1 MKKQSVSIVNMQT
14 GVKTNVSVDVYES
27 TAEATKALGDQ
38 GVLTVI
44 NDSLISDAR
53 AAEHRKG
60 QVATSQK
67 RRAIAKAAMDYAL
80 KSGFKADQVKVG

>member
-1 MKKQSVSIVNMQT
+1 MKKQSVQVVNMQT
-14 GVKTNVSVDVYES
+14 GEKRTLNVDVYET
-27 TAEATKALGDQ
+27 TAEATKALGDA

-44 NDSLISDAR
+44 NDSLIADAR

-67 RRAIAKAAMDYAL
+67 RRAIQKAALDFA
-80 KSGFKADQVKVG
+80 KKNGFKEDSVKVG

>member
-1 MKKQSVSIVNMQT
+1 MKKQSVQVVNMQT
-14 GVKTNVSVDVYES
+14 GEKRTLNVDVYET
-27 TAEATKALGDQ
+27 TAEATKALGDA

-44 NDSLISDAR
+44 NDSLIADAR

-67 RRAIAKAAMDYAL
+67 RRAIQKAALEFA
-80 KSGFKADQVKVG
+80 KKNGFKEDSVKVG

>member
-1 MKKQSVSIVNMQT
+1 MKKQAVTIVNMQT
-14 GVKTNVSVDVYES
+14 GAKNSVSVDTYENLK
-27 TAEATKALGDQ
+27 EAQTALGDA
-38 GVLTVI
+38 GVLTII

-67 RRAIAKAAMDYAL
+67 RRAINKAALEFA
-80 KSGFKADQVKVG
+80 KKNGFKENEVKVG

>member
-1 MKKQSVSIVNMQT
+1 MKSQTVSIVNMQT
-14 GVKTNVSVDVYES
+14 GEKKNVTVSVYET

-38 GVLTVI
+38 GVLSVV

-67 RRAIAKAAMDYAL
+67 RRAVQKAAMEFA
-80 KSGFKADQVKVG
+80 KKAGFDETKVKVG